1 MVCCAAI
8 CIAVKLTVLRKKAI
22 YGHEKGKKVISKI
35 RDIEVRATKAPSW
48 PYYGYNRSK
57 LRSRVKTEAMKKI
70 RYVKHKS
77 LFMESATAMTI

>member
-1 MVCCAAI
+1 MGT
-8 CIAVKLTVLRKKAI
+8 KR
-22 YGHEKGKKVISKI
+22 GKKL

-57 LRSRVKTEAMKKI
+57 LRSRVKTEGMKKI